1 MRISASLLALAGL
14 TLSAAALAAN
24 SPARDKPQL
33 VCRGAQKAL
42 GSRIRKPRKCMT
54 AEQWR
59 EADEKAARLPVTMQV
74 VAPKNEGPDRAQ

>member
-1 MRISASLLALAGL
+1 MRISALIACS
-14 TLSAAALAAN
+14 AALAVPAAAIASD
-24 SPARDKPQL
+24 SPAGDKPQL

-59 EADEKAARLPVTMQV
+59 EADEKAARLPVTMSV
-74 VAPKNEGPDRAQ
+74 VAPKNEGKQRAQ